1 MNTSFTSVVEVA
13 AVVVEAV
20 VVEVDLEVVVVD
32 LEVAAA
38 AAVAAD
44 QEVLQAPAAQAQTE
58 ADQQVA
64 PTLAALQPEAPVF
77 SPPTVAVD
85 TTAVVLPFPTDQVV
99 VAPVV
104 FSHSF

>member
-44 QEVLQAPAAQAQTE
+44 QEVPAAQAQTE